1 MSYWNS
7 VLLIYAGIKNIN
19 LEIAF
24 PAVSEFACYLDFYL
38 VIFSTLSYDWMNP
51 QNNIMWKSLF

>member
-1 MSYWNS
+1 M
-7 VLLIYAGIKNIN
+7 LLIYAGIKNIN